1 MGIKIMKKLIAFSTI
16 LFVSLSGVLSPGLY
30 ALDALEEIVVTARK
44 RQENLSEIPLA
55 ISVFS
60 AEDIQESGF
69 KNLEDLSLQVAGFQ
83 HSAQGGQ
90 APGRVNSQLRF
101 RGMNVNSLSEDPSL
115 NIATMFVDG
124 IYVIGGYHSIPLEE
138 VERVEVV
145 KGPQSA
151 LYGRSTFG
159 GAVNYI
165 TKDPN
170 SEENEGH
177 VDLLF
182 GEDGEYVI
190 YGSMEGPI
198 TDGLSA
204 RLAAKHYSRDGIFT
218 AADGGDMGAEET
230 KSIIVVLLQRETL
243 GK

>member
-1 MGIKIMKKLIAFSTI
+1 MKKLIVLSSVF
-16 LFVSLSGVLSPGLY
+16 FVALSGILSPGLY
-30 ALDALEEIVVTARK
+30 AQDTLEEIVVTARK
-44 RQENLSEIPLA
+44 RQENLSEIPLS

-60 AEDIQESGF
+60 EEDIKESGF

-138 VERVEVV
+138 VSRVEVV

-170 SEENEGH
+170 SEETEGSI
-177 VDLLF
+177 DLTL
-182 GEDGEYVI
+182 GEDGEMISLRFIRRTDHGYVI
-190 YGSMEGPI
+190 RKNCGQI
-198 TDGLSA
+198 L
-204 RLAAKHYSRDGIFT
+204 
-218 AADGGDMGAEET
+218 
-230 KSIIVVLLQRETL
+230 
-243 GK
+243 

>member
-1 MGIKIMKKLIAFSTI
+1 MKKLIVLSTVF
-16 LFVSLSGVLSPGLY
+16 FVAMSAVLSPGLY
-30 ALDALEEIVVTARK
+30 AQDSIEEIVVTARK
-44 RQENLSEIPLA
+44 KEENLSEIPLS

-138 VERVEVV
+138 VSRVEVV

-159 GAVNYI
+159 
-165 TKDPN
+165 
-170 SEENEGH
+170 
-177 VDLLF
+177 
-182 GEDGEYVI
+182 
-190 YGSMEGPI
+190 
-198 TDGLSA
+198 LS
-204 RLAAKHYSRDGIFT
+204 LIHI
-218 AADGGDMGAEET
+218 
-230 KSIIVVLLQRETL
+230 
-243 GK
+243 